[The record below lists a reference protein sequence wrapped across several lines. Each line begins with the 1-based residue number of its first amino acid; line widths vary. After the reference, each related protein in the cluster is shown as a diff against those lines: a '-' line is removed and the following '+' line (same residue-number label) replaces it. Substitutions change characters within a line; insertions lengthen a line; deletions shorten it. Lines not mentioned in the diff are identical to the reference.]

1 MSEVNNLKATGVV
14 RRIDDLGRIVIPKE
28 IRRSLRIREGDSLEI
43 YSEGSDGITLRKYSQ
58 VESIENFIT
67 QYADAIFSSTKKEII
82 ITDTEKI
89 IAAAG
94 GFRKDIIG
102 KKIDIRLD
110 EKIQRKMLQ
119 SFSRDEHLEITE
131 NFTVKSC
138 ALLKPITI
146 YGDVVGSVIILSD
159 KIDEIEKVL
168 IESSSSFISKY
179 LES

>member
-1 MSEVNNLKATGVV
+1 MKATGVV

-43 YSEGSDGITLRKYSQ
+43 YSEGNDSIVLKKYSP
-58 VESIENFIT
+58 VESIEGFAV
-67 QYADAIFSSTKKEII
+67 QYADAIYASSKKEVI
-82 ITDTEKI
+82 ITDSEKV

-110 EKIQRKMLQ
+110 EKIQKRSLQ
-119 SFSRDEHLEITE
+119 IFAKNDNLEITD
-131 NFTVKSC
+131 NLVIKS
-138 ALLKPITI
+138 AAVLKPITV
-146 YGDVVGSVIILSD
+146 YGDIIGCVIVIGENGITD
-159 KIDEIEKVL
+159 IEKVL
-168 IESSSSFISKY
+168 VESATAFLSKY